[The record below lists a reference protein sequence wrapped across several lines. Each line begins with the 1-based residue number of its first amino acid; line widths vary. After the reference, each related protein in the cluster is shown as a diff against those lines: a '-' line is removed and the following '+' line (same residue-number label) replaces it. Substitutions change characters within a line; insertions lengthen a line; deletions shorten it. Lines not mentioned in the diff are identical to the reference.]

1 MTENLAKDTVGQ
13 LGRNWS
19 LGFLPPRSAGVPIRH
34 KGVRGPRP
42 PRSRHQPDPDL
53 KSAEPGTRL
62 GVQSPY

>member
-42 PRSRHQPDPDL
+42 PCSRHQPGPDL